1 MLCIDRWTR
10 PAPSAQILGV
20 ELVHG
25 DDFEHQFADVRQDL
39 RLLLAEDGFIERIL
53 QLLSATHLSQREM
66 ARELGISFNTI
77 KSHVKSIYV
86 KLGATS
92 RDEASQI
99 ARSSGLL

>member
-1 MLCIDRWTR
+1 MGAATEGNGRDPGLTDR
-10 PAPSAQILGV
+10 
-20 ELVHG
+20 E
-25 DDFEHQFADVRQDL
+25 
-39 RLLLAEDGFIERIL
+39 ERIL
-53 QLLSATHLSQREM
+53 QLLSATHLSQREI